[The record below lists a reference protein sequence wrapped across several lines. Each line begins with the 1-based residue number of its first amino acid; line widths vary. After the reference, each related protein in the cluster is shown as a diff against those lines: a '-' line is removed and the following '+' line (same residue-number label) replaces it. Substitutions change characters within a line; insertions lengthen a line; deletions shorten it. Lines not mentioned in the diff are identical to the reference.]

1 MIYRSPYPEVEIP
14 NLPLT
19 SVVLQHGERLANK
32 PALID
37 GPSGRTL
44 TYGQLAD
51 GVRRVASGLARRG
64 FCKGDVFATVCPNVP
79 EFAVAFYGVAS
90 LGGATTM
97 LNPLYTAEEMHRQ
110 LADAEARFVLT
121 VPECLATVRE
131 AVAGTRVE
139 DIFILGEAEGA
150 TPFQTLLQNDEP
162 LPPVA
167 INPAEDVVMLPY
179 SSGTTGRPKGV
190 MLTHRNLIAAV
201 MTRRVMLASPEDDT
215 AVCVTPLFHIA
226 GISVLNGIL
235 HAGATLVLMPRFDF
249 QTFLRLMQTYRAT
262 RTALPPSVVRELS
275 RHPLVE
281 EYDLSK
287 LGLILWSVAPMGE
300 AVARACRERL
310 GCQVKQAYGLTE
322 GGGMTHVVP
331 TDTED
336 RPGSTGLA
344 LPGIEYM
351 IVDIATGAALAPG
364 RSGEIRVRGPH
375 VMKGYLNQPEATA
388 EAIDAEGWLR
398 TGDIGCAD
406 ADGWLT
412 VVDRLKELIK
422 YKGFQVAPA
431 ELEALLLSHPAVADV
446 AVIPS
451 PDEEAGEV
459 PKAFVVLN
467 AETTTEE
474 LMDFVAASVAPYKK
488 VRRFEFIDQIPKSAS
503 GKILRRVLVERERA
517 SMAELVLA

>member
-14 NLPLT
+14 DVPLT
-19 SVVLQHGERLANK
+19 PFVLRHAERLATK

-44 TYGQLAD
+44 TYRELAE

-64 FCKGDVFATVCPNVP
+64 FRQGDVFATICPNVP
-79 EFAVAFYGVAS
+79 EFALAFYGVAS

-110 LADAEARFVLT
+110 LADAGARFVLT
-121 VPECLATVRE
+121 VPERLATVQE
-131 AVAGTRVE
+131 AVDGTPVE
-139 DIFILGEAEGA
+139 DIFVLGEGDGA
-150 TPFQTLLQNDEP
+150 TPFQRLLLYDDP
-162 LPPVA
+162 LPSVVISPNDVA
-167 INPAEDVVMLPY
+167 ALPY
-179 SSGTTGRPKGV
+179 SSGTTGLPKGV
-190 MLTHRNLIAAV
+190 MLTHRNLIAAIT
-201 MTRRVMLASPEDDT
+201 TRWVLLPAPEDDT

-226 GISVLNGIL
+226 GISILNGTL
-235 HAGATLVLMPRFDF
+235 HAGATLVLMPRFEF
-249 QTFLRLMQTYRAT
+249 QTFLCLLQEYRAT

-281 EYDLSK
+281 EYDLSR
-287 LGLILWSVAPMGE
+287 LGFILWSVAPMGE
-300 AVARACRERL
+300 AVARACRERF
-310 GCQVKQAYGLTE
+310 GCHVKQAYGLTE

-331 TDTED
+331 TDAED
-336 RPGSTGLA
+336 RPGSTGLP
-344 LPGIEYM
+344 LPGIEYT
-351 IVDIATGAALAPG
+351 IVGIATGAAVAPG
-364 RSGEIRVRGPH
+364 QPGEILVRGPH

-388 EAIDAEGWLR
+388 EAIDADGWLH

-431 ELEALLLSHPAVADV
+431 ELEALLLSHPAVADA

-459 PKAFVVLN
+459 PKAFVVLQ
-467 AETTTEE
+467 AEVAPEE
-474 LMDFVAASVAPYKK
+474 LMAFVAARVAPYKK
-488 VRRFEFIDQIPKSAS
+488 VRRIEFVEAIPRSDA

-517 SMAELVLA
+517 AARIPVLV

>member
-14 NLPLT
+14 DRPLA
-19 SVVLQHGERLANK
+19 SVVLRHAERLATK

-37 GPSGRTL
+37 GPSGRAL
-44 TYGQLAD
+44 TYGELAG

-64 FCKGDVFATVCPNVP
+64 FRQGDVFATICPNVP
-79 EFAVAFYGVAS
+79 EFAMAFYGVAT

-97 LNPLYTAEEMHRQ
+97 LNPLYTADEMQRQ
-110 LADAEARFVLT
+110 LADSGASFVLT
-121 VPECLATVRE
+121 VPERLATVRE
-131 AVAGTRVE
+131 AVEGTRVAE
-139 DIFILGEAEGA
+139 IFVLGEGDGA
-150 TPFQTLLQNDEP
+150 VPFETLLEYDEP

-167 INPAEDVVMLPY
+167 ISSDDVAALPY

-190 MLTHRNLIAAV
+190 MLTHRNLLASV
-201 MTRRVMLASPEDDT
+201 LTRRAVLPAPEDDT
-215 AVCVTPLFHIA
+215 YLCVTPLFHIA
-226 GISVLNGIL
+226 GISVLNGTL

-249 QTFLRLMQTYRAT
+249 QTFLRLLQEYRAT
-262 RTALPPSVVRELS
+262 RTALPPPIVRELG
-275 RHPLVE
+275 RHPLVAD
-281 EYDLSK
+281 YDLSR
-287 LGLILWSVAPMGE
+287 LGLVLWSVAPMGE

-310 GCQVKQAYGLTE
+310 GCRVKQAYGLTE

-331 TDTED
+331 SDAED
-336 RPGSTGLA
+336 RPGSTGLP
-344 LPGIEYM
+344 LPGIEYT
-351 IVDIATGAALAPG
+351 IVDPATGAAVEPG
-364 RSGEIRVRGPH
+364 QPGEIRVRGPH

-406 ADGWLT
+406 EAGWLT

-431 ELEALLLSHPAVADV
+431 ELEAVLLSHPAVADA

-459 PKAFVVLN
+459 PKAFVVLQ
-467 AETTTEE
+467 AEAKPEE
-474 LMDFVAASVAPYKK
+474 LMAFVAERVAPYKK
-488 VRRFEFIDQIPKSAS
+488 VRRIEVVDEIPKSAA

-517 SMAELVLA
+517 AVPVLV